1 MSKNLNELLTTGF
14 IATGAQLRAFGFGIE
29 GDGRHYVFQ
38 RRDVVFIGCGHYN
51 DIPAPGGMRAVG
63 TVITPPSTAV
73 DITAETEAATP
84 APATSPRDALR
95 PLVEALVEG
104 LLASMMPA
112 IQPAAAPVVETTVE
126 PATEPAAELV
136 AEPVVEAAAEP
147 VVETTVEPAT
157 EPAAELVGGMTDNEA
172 TSMAIM
178 ITCMEAL
185 AASAGKDNVRRQ
197 RALAAVRKAF
207 METKNHDDALLG
219 AAEALMRGST
229 KRWRAGRANAVDGFN
244 DVVEVA

>member
-1 MSKNLNELLTTGF
+1 MSKLNELLTTGF

-29 GDGRHYVFQ
+29 GEGRHYVFKHG
-38 RRDVVFIGCGHYN
+38 DTVFIGTGHYN

-104 LLASMMPA
+104 LLTSMMPA
-112 IQPAAAPVVETTVE
+112 IQPAAVPAPTPVVE
-126 PATEPAAELV
+126 PA

-147 VVETTVEPAT
+147 AVEPTVEPAT

-207 METKNHDDALLG
+207 METSGHDDALIG
-219 AAEALMRGST
+219 AAEGLMKGST
-229 KRWRAGRANAVDGFN
+229 KRWRAQRVSAVDGFN

>member
-1 MSKNLNELLTTGF
+1 MNKLNELLTTGF
-14 IATGAQLRAFGFGIE
+14 VATGAQLRAFGFE
-29 GDGRHYVFQ
+29 VPGDGRHYTFQ
-38 RRDVVFIGCGHYN
+38 RQDTIFIGCGHYN
-51 DIPAPGGMRAVG
+51 EITAPAGMRAVG

-84 APATSPRDALR
+84 APATSPMDALR

-104 LLASMMPA
+104 LRTSMMPA
-112 IQPAAAPVVETTVE
+112 IQPAAV
-126 PATEPAAELV
+126 PAAEPAEEPV

-147 VVETTVEPAT
+147 AVELTVEPAT
-157 EPAAELVGGMTDNEA
+157 EPAAELVGVMADGEA

-207 METKNHDDALLG
+207 METSGHHDDALIG
-219 AAEALMRGST
+219 AAEAVMKGST
-229 KRWRAGRANAVDGFN
+229 KRWRAQRVSAVDGFN